1 GFAFLKNPL
10 QVVFHVQPGETMKID
25 QEFIT
30 FITDQ
35 GMTSL
40 NSPCEGVVKSINLE
54 ALNDMQNDT
63 YGRGYLVNFKTIEK
77 YEDDLLTGDRVSSW
91 AVNEARNLLRGN
103 LQIKVVII
111 GDSAVGKTALKV
123 RFTDEYFKKDLISTL
138 GVDFGSKV
146 IYGEYYPA
154 DILFR
159 GTVKFK
165 MNMSIWD
172 AAGQAHYAQM
182 RPMYYRNAQGALLVY
197 DVTNLSSFDHLPQWI
212 EELENMTGPIP
223 TILVGNKIDMNRVV
237 PKEKAE
243 EFAKQHKFLYIETSA
258 KSGDNVDAAFQRLA
272 LEIYKRM
279 FEEDL
284 GS

>member
-1 GFAFLKNPL
+1 
-10 QVVFHVQPGETMKID
+10 
-25 QEFIT
+25 
-30 FITDQ
+30 
-35 GMTSL
+35 MTSL

-54 ALNDMQNDT
+54 ALNYMQNDS
-63 YGRGYLVNFKTIEK
+63 YARGYLVSFKNIDS
-77 YEDDLLTGDRVSSW
+77 YADGLLTGDQVKEW
-91 AVNEARNLLRGN
+91 AITEARNLLRGN
-103 LQIKVVII
+103 MQIKVVII

-138 GVDFGSKV
+138 GVDFGLKV
-146 IYGEYYPA
+146 IYGEYYPS
-154 DILFR
+154 DVLFR

-197 DVTNLSSFDHLPQWI
+197 DVTNQASFDHLTQWI

-223 TILVGNKIDMNRVV
+223 TILVGNKIDLKRVV
-237 PKEKAE
+237 LKEKGE
-243 EFAKQHKFLYIETSA
+243 TFAKQHGFLYIETSA
-258 KSGDNVDAAFQRLA
+258 KLGENVEAAFQRLA

-279 FEEDL
+279 FEDEL
-284 GS
+284 NQYP